1 MTILEILKVE
11 SPDVLQLLIEIFK
24 IEDIENRQTTIL
36 EPTNWKR
43 EMVTD
48 SDDRYLGYSSR
59 AMKL

>member
-11 SPDVLQLLIEIFK
+11 SPDVLQLLIELFK
-24 IEDIENRQTTIL
+24 IEDIENRQITIL

-48 SDDRYLGYSSR
+48 SDDRYLGYSCR

>member
-1 MTILEILKVE
+1 MTIYEILKIE
-11 SPDVLQLLIEIFK
+11 SPEVLKLLIEIFK
-24 IEDIENRQTTIL
+24 IDDIENRQTTIL

-48 SDDRYLGYSSR
+48 SDGRYLGYSSR

>member
-11 SPDVLQLLIEIFK
+11 SPDVLQLLIELFK
-24 IEDIENRQTTIL
+24 IEDIEDRQTTIL

-48 SDDRYLGYSSR
+48 SEGRYLGYSSHV
-59 AMKL
+59 MKI

>member
-24 IEDIENRQTTIL
+24 IEDIENQQTAIL
-36 EPTNWKR
+36 EPVNWKR
-43 EMVTD
+43 EMITD
-48 SDDRYLGYSSR
+48 SDGRYLGYSSR